1 MKLVIAIIQPQQLPA
16 VKQALRDAEFSD
28 LTCTNI
34 MGTVPNQEEHHR
46 FRGVDHEI
54 SLFQKV
60 RIEIAVQDDSLDPLV
75 EALIKGGQASGGAG
89 KIFVSE
95 LTDCA
100 TVRTGA
106 RGPSEL

>member
-16 VKQALRDAEFSD
+16 VKQALQDAEFPD
-28 LTCTNI
+28 MTCTNI
-34 MGTVPNQEEHHR
+34 MGTVPNKEEHHR

-54 SLFQKV
+54 TLFQKV
-60 RIEIAVQDDSLDPLV
+60 RIEIAIKDESLDPLV

-89 KIFVSE
+89 KVFVSE

-100 TVRTGA
+100 TVSTGA
-106 RGPSEL
+106 RGPSEI

>member
-1 MKLVIAIIQPQQLPA
+1 M
-16 VKQALRDAEFSD
+16 
-28 LTCTNI
+28 TCTNI

-54 SLFQKV
+54 TLFQKV
-60 RIEIAVQDDSLDPLV
+60 RIEIAVNDDSLDPLV